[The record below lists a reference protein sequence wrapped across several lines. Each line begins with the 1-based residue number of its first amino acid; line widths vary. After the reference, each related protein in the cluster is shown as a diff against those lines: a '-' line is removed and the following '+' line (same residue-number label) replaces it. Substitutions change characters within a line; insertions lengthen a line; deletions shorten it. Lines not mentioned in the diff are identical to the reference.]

1 MRNKRNRKE
10 EKSFEIKFYFH
21 KIFFFFQPF
30 FSPVFAVVA
39 FPTNILFKFEA
50 DQKNLLLATRFNIL
64 EIIFAEEFFI
74 LWP

>member
-10 EKSFEIKFYFH
+10 KKSFEIKFYFH
-21 KIFFFFQPF
+21 NFFFFQPF

-39 FPTNILFKFEA
+39 FPPNILFKFEA